1 MSRVAGA
8 ALLSLLAVLIA
19 SASDS
24 PDFSGVWVET
34 QPDSSRPLRLQLT
47 QSGSQVQ
54 VRISRG
60 DSFPEKI
67 FATATLQNG
76 TAVWTLPQSCIAR
89 FRWAGYN
96 YDHPGTS
103 TFTLSLQAGE
113 SGLQLVYVEETRWNA
128 PCANNHPVG
137 TERVQKILKRR

>member
-1 MSRVAGA
+1 MFARV
-8 ALLSLLAVLIA
+8 ALLSLLAVSIA
-19 SASDS
+19 AASDA
-24 PDFSGVWVET
+24 PDFSGVWAET
-34 QPDSSRPLRLQLT
+34 QPGNGRPLRLQLT

-54 VRISRG
+54 VRISYG
-60 DSFPEKI
+60 DAFPNKLL
-67 FATATLQNG
+67 ATATLQNG

-96 YDHPGTS
+96 YDHPGAS

-113 SGLQLVYVEETRWNA
+113 SGPQLVYVEETRWNA

-137 TERVQKILKRR
+137 TERIQKILKRQ